1 MIIPYLHDMIN
12 DNKTAQSGEWKIQ
25 LNMHV
30 NFTSSKDTGET
41 RTIYVW
47 SDNEE
52 IRLDNATDYTINKLL
67 KPLLDNYQKKKEQ
80 KMRGGSNF
88 IFESVDLLYY
98 SLHKIGLKR
107 GESYIKSPEWLINT
121 RATINPKNN
130 DDNCFRYAK
139 TVALNYQNIGNKL
152 ERISKNKPFINQYNW
167 KDIDIKEHQKDRKK
181 LTDWKK
187 FEEEDLKN
195 LKTIDWKSLNKIIR
209 QLLLI
214 SYLYH
219 IIQNQ

>member
-1 MIIPYLHDMIN
+1 
-12 DNKTAQSGEWKIQ
+12 
-25 LNMHV
+25 
-30 NFTSSKDTGET
+30 
-41 RTIYVW
+41 
-47 SDNEE
+47 
-52 IRLDNATDYTINKLL
+52 
-67 KPLLDNYQKKKEQ
+67 
-80 KMRGGSNF
+80 MRGGSNF

-98 SLHKIGLKR
+98 SLHKIALKR
-107 GESYIKSPEWLINT
+107 GEWYIKSPEWLINT

-130 DDNCFRYAK
+130 DDNCSQYAK
-139 TVALNYQNIGNKL
+139 TVALNYQNIGNNL

>member
-1 MIIPYLHDMIN
+1 
-12 DNKTAQSGEWKIQ
+12 
-25 LNMHV
+25 
-30 NFTSSKDTGET
+30 
-41 RTIYVW
+41 
-47 SDNEE
+47 
-52 IRLDNATDYTINKLL
+52 
-67 KPLLDNYQKKKEQ
+67 
-80 KMRGGSNF
+80 MRGGSNF

-130 DDNCFRYAK
+130 DDNCFQYAK
-139 TVALNYQNIGNKL
+139 TVALNYQNIGNNL

>member
-1 MIIPYLHDMIN
+1 
-12 DNKTAQSGEWKIQ
+12 
-25 LNMHV
+25 
-30 NFTSSKDTGET
+30 
-41 RTIYVW
+41 
-47 SDNEE
+47 
-52 IRLDNATDYTINKLL
+52 
-67 KPLLDNYQKKKEQ
+67 
-80 KMRGGSNF
+80 MRGGSNF

-107 GESYIKSPEWLINT
+107 GESYIKSSEWLINT
-121 RATINPKNN
+121 RATIDAKNN
-130 DDNCFRYAK
+130 DGNCFQYAK
-139 TVALNYQNIGNKL
+139 TVALNYQNIGNNL

-195 LKTIDWKSLNKIIR
+195 LKTI
-209 QLLLI
+209 

-219 IIQNQ
+219 IIQKQEGLHTNQNITTSVKIK

>member
-1 MIIPYLHDMIN
+1 
-12 DNKTAQSGEWKIQ
+12 
-25 LNMHV
+25 
-30 NFTSSKDTGET
+30 
-41 RTIYVW
+41 
-47 SDNEE
+47 
-52 IRLDNATDYTINKLL
+52 
-67 KPLLDNYQKKKEQ
+67 
-80 KMRGGSNF
+80 MRGGSNF

-107 GESYIKSPEWLINT
+107 GESYIKSSEWLINT
-121 RATINPKNN
+121 RATIDAKNN
-130 DDNCFRYAK
+130 DGNCFQYAMI
-139 TVALNYQNIGNKL
+139 VALNHQNVGNNP

-167 KDIDIKEHQKDRKK
+167 KDIDIKEHQKDKKK